1 VAVHAVEVFA
11 VAMVIR
17 NLPFV
22 ASHVVVM
29 GFGGVRVDNTAY
41 TFPVSVN
48 IADGFEVFGP
58 KTAGVV

>member
-11 VAMVIR
+11 AAMLIW

-22 ASHVVVM
+22 ASHVVVI
-29 GFGGVRVDNTAY
+29 GLGGVRVDNTAY

-48 IADGFEVFGP
+48 IADGFKVLGP